1 MSNIKN
7 IILSLIKRNKLEIY
21 LAASVFFVS
30 IVIGFLILKLEPSI
44 YNSDFSDTY
53 IKDTGALSIIKNN
66 LNISMSLIL
75 GNLFLG
81 ATTLIKLFYNGL
93 LCGMMLEIHSSNLSI
108 STIVVKTVFH
118 GLFEIPG
125 IIICGGI
132 GLKTLTTC
140 IKAINRKKIEL
151 KVQIRDSLFLF
162 LFSTILIIIGGVIE
176 GNIIALL

>member
-75 GNLFLG
+75 GNLF
-81 ATTLIKLFYNGL
+81 
-93 LCGMMLEIHSSNLSI
+93 
-108 STIVVKTVFH
+108 
-118 GLFEIPG
+118 
-125 IIICGGI
+125 
-132 GLKTLTTC
+132 
-140 IKAINRKKIEL
+140 
-151 KVQIRDSLFLF
+151 
-162 LFSTILIIIGGVIE
+162 
-176 GNIIALL
+176 